1 MLMYII
7 FIVSFLI
14 YLSTL
19 APTITFSDGP
29 ELLATGFDLGIAH
42 PPGYPLYLIFLKLSS
57 FIPIGSLSW
66 RGNLL
71 SALLASLTV
80 VGVYLLIK
88 EVLAIL
94 YSYSEK
100 GGKPVEPEIDNRNTK
115 ILIHSLATAS
125 SFLFAFSNNF
135 WDYALGSE
143 VYTLNSFIFC
153 LVLFFIL
160 REVRFAIGL
169 FKCPKGCEK
178 RYKSLFFLSFILGFF
193 AAFHTTN
200 LIYIPLFF
208 LIPLCLNW
216 KSLSAQKSLIPCIF
230 FFILAVSVVL
240 YLPIRSQV
248 NGLTIMG
255 EATNSK
261 SLCDTLTGKVYAT
274 GLPLLSIS
282 LKERLF
288 NFQYAFTS
296 IRFEYQLFFIILG
309 LFGLWMLSRRLPL
322 LSLFFILLILL
333 NASFYSNFDLG
344 AKENTTFPF
353 QLFFNY
359 YILFSI
365 LIAAGLKSIIEVL
378 ISFNPFNFLSRTPH
392 WLLLLS
398 LIPLFPL
405 YQNYHINNASEY
417 YSFHDFGKNVLGF
430 LEQGSYFL
438 TTNKENLL
446 FYFLYFQSIEGRW
459 PDVKVLIINPFIRAP
474 LVKLIKN
481 PEHREALQILS
492 NKHLNHPSLGIINA
506 LVENYVDKG
515 PFFANIQREYISDEY
530 IKIPKGYI
538 LKIQREV
545 RGFIVKDPEIV
556 YETMVSY
563 DNKIELVGYN
573 LDKTIIPRGESLHIT
588 YFWRP
593 LRKLGKNYE
602 IIVIITDRSG
612 RILRELYNHP
622 LSHYPVY
629 DSYPTSQWKGH
640 EIVKE
645 DYYFMPHFNIVP
657 GDYYI
662 NIGISDGKKLL
673 PIIQSQTTI
682 KGRFARLEKVTVN
695 P

>member
-1 MLMYII
+1 MSMYII

-19 APTITFSDGP
+19 APTIIFSDAP
-29 ELLATGFDLGIAH
+29 ELVATGFGLGIAH
-42 PPGYPLYLIFLKLSS
+42 PPGYSLYLILLKLSS
-57 FIPIGSLSW
+57 FIPLGSLPW

-71 SALLASLTV
+71 SVIFGSLTV
-80 VGVYLLIK
+80 VGIYLLIK

-94 YSYSEK
+94 YSEK
-100 GGKPVEPEIDNRNTK
+100 GENPVDPEIDDRRAR
-115 ILIHSLATAS
+115 ILIPSLATAS
-125 SFLFAFSNNF
+125 SLLFAFSNNF

-153 LVLFFIL
+153 LALFFIL

-200 LIYIPLFF
+200 LIYIPLFC
-208 LIPLCLNW
+208 LIPLYLNW

-240 YLPIRSQV
+240 YLPIRSETDGV
-248 NGLTIMG
+248 IKIG
-255 EATNSK
+255 EAGNWK
-261 SLCDTLTGKVYAT
+261 DFYNTLTGKVYAT

-309 LFGLWMLSRRLPL
+309 LFGLWILSRRLPL
-322 LSLFFILLILL
+322 LSLFFILLIFL
-333 NASFYSNFDLG
+333 NASFYSSFDLG
-344 AKENTTFPF
+344 AKKNITFPF

-365 LIAAGLKSIIEVL
+365 LVAVGLKTIIEIL
-378 ISFNPFNFLSRTPH
+378 ISFNPLKFLSRTPH

-398 LIPLFPL
+398 LIPLSPL
-405 YQNYHINNASEY
+405 YQNYRINNASEY
-417 YSFHDFGKNVLGF
+417 YSFHDFGENVLGF
-430 LEQGSYFL
+430 LEQDSYFL

-459 PDVKVLIINPFIRAP
+459 PDVKVLMINPFIQAP

-481 PEHREALQILS
+481 PEHRKALKILK
-492 NKHLNHPSLGIINA
+492 NKHFDNPGLGIIDA
-506 LVENYVDKG
+506 LIKNHIDNG

-530 IKIPKGYI
+530 IKVPKGYI
-538 LKIQREV
+538 FKVQTEAKD
-545 RGFIVKDPEIV
+545 FIVKYPKIL
-556 YETMVSY
+556 YKTRVSY
-563 DNKIELVGYN
+563 DDNLEFVGYN
-573 LDKTIIPRGESLHIT
+573 MDKTIISRGEPLQIT
-588 YFWRP
+588 YFWRS
-593 LRKLGKNYE
+593 LRQLEKNHK

-612 RILRELYNHP
+612 RVLRELYNHP

-629 DSYPTSQWKGH
+629 GSYPTSQWKES
-640 EIVKE
+640 EIVKDE
-645 DYYFMPHFNIVP
+645 GYFMPHFNIVP

-682 KGRFARLEKVTVN
+682 EGRFARLEKVTVN

>member
-1 MLMYII
+1 
-7 FIVSFLI
+7 
-14 YLSTL
+14 L
-19 APTITFSDGP
+19 APTISFSDAP
-29 ELLATGFDLGIAH
+29 ELLATGFSLGIAH
-42 PPGYPLYLIFLKLSS
+42 PPGYSLYLILLKLSS
-57 FIPIGSLSW
+57 FIPVGSLPW
-66 RGNLL
+66 KGNLL
-71 SALLASLTV
+71 SVIFGSLTV
-80 VGVYLLIK
+80 VGVY
-88 EVLAIL
+88 VLTREILTIL
-94 YSYSEK
+94 YFYSEK
-100 GGKPVEPEIDNRNTK
+100 KQKPIESEIDNRKTK
-115 ILIHSLATAS
+115 ILIQSLATAS
-125 SFLFAFSNNF
+125 SLLFAYSNNF
-135 WDYALGSE
+135 WDYALCSE

-169 FKCPKGCEK
+169 FKYPKGCEK
-178 RYKSLFFLSFILGFF
+178 RFKSLFFLSFILGFF

-200 LIYIPLFF
+200 LIYIPLFC

-216 KSLSAQKSLIPCIF
+216 KSMSAQKSLIPCIF
-230 FFILAVSVVL
+230 FFILALSVIL
-240 YLPIRSQV
+240 YLPIRSQADR
-248 NGLTIMG
+248 LIMMG
-255 EATNSK
+255 EGTNWK

-296 IRFEYQLFFIILG
+296 IRFQYQLFFVVFGI
-309 LFGLWMLSRRLPL
+309 FGLWILSRRLPL
-322 LSLFFILLILL
+322 LSLFFILIILM
-333 NASFYSNFDLG
+333 NASLYSNFDLG
-344 AKENTTFPF
+344 AKENITFPF

-365 LIAAGLKSIIEVL
+365 LIAVGLKTIIEVL
-378 ISFNPFNFLSRTPH
+378 MSLNSFKFLSRTPQ

-398 LIPLFPL
+398 LIPLSPL
-405 YQNYHINNASEY
+405 YQNYRINNASEY
-417 YSFHDFGKNVLGF
+417 YSFYNFGKNVLGF
-430 LEQGSYFL
+430 LEQDSYFL

-446 FYFLYFQSIEGRW
+446 FYFLYFRSVEGRW
-459 PDVKVLIINPFIRAP
+459 QDVKILMINPFIKNP
-474 LVKLIKN
+474 LVRLIKN

-538 LKIQREV
+538 LKIQREAKD
-545 RGFIVKDPEIV
+545 FIVKNPEIV
-556 YETMVSY
+556 NETMVSY

-588 YFWRP
+588 YFWHP
-593 LRKLGKNYE
+593 LRKLGGNYE

-629 DSYPTSQWKGH
+629 DSYPASQWKGH

-645 DYYFMPHFNIVP
+645 DYYFMPHFNIMP

-662 NIGISDGKKLL
+662 NIGISDGKELL

-682 KGRFARLEKVTVN
+682 EGRFARLEKVTVN